1 MYICFAIEN
10 RSVRKQRN
18 IFSLICITILA
29 TASGQDPGKESDEL
43 TPKQKRAEKVE
54 QGKFMAFPFAA
65 PAYTPELGPT
75 LMAAMMIS
83 FKTDRSDSII
93 QRSSTPVNIGISTR
107 GSYFFNSII
116 STYWFEDR
124 LRIFGE
130 LRFRNTPDHY
140 WGVGYENASSHPER
154 DEQTAY
160 TRAFWKI
167 NPRILW
173 QFRDD
178 FFLGLS
184 IDYNRTLASDVNP
197 NMEADPAYQEFGP
210 VNFNS
215 GLGLILRYDS
225 RDIPVNAWSGM
236 LIDLQG
242 LGYTRSLGGNNTFSV
257 IQLDMRK
264 YIQIIRPG
272 STLALQLKFR
282 SSQGEVPYS
291 DLSFLGSPYDLRGYY
306 LGHYRDRSMVLA
318 LAEYRHQFI
327 KRDGHLSRHGTVGW
341 LGIGSLGPDISAFT
355 HWLPNGGIGYRFEV
369 QPRMNVRAEI
379 GFGKDS
385 MGFYISFNEA
395 F

>member
-1 MYICFAIEN
+1 
-10 RSVRKQRN
+10 
-18 IFSLICITILA
+18 
-29 TASGQDPGKESDEL
+29 
-43 TPKQKRAEKVE
+43 
-54 QGKFMAFPFAA
+54 MAFPFAA

-75 LMAAMMIS
+75 LMGAMMIS
-83 FKTDRSDSII
+83 FKTDPSDTLI
-93 QRSSTPVNIGISTR
+93 QRSSTPLNIGVSTR

-116 STYWFEDR
+116 STFWFEDR

-140 WGVGYENASSHPER
+140 WGVGYDLASSNPER
-154 DEQTAY
+154 NESTAY
-160 TRAFWKI
+160 TRSMWKI

-173 QFRDD
+173 QLRED
-178 FFLGLS
+178 FFLGLN
-184 IDYNRTLASDVNP
+184 IDYNRTSASDVNP
-197 NMEADPAYQEFGP
+197 SMMADPAFIEFGP

-225 RDIPVNAWSGM
+225 RDVPVNAWSGM

-242 LGYTRSLGGNNTFSV
+242 IAYTPVLGGNNSFTV
-257 IQLDMRK
+257 IQLDIRK
-264 YIQIIRPG
+264 YLQILRPG
-272 STLALQLKFR
+272 STLALQAKSR
-282 SSQGEVPYS
+282 TSQGDVPYS

-306 LGHYRDRSMVLA
+306 LGHYRDRSMIFG
-318 LAEYRHQFI
+318 LAEYRHQFM
-327 KRDGHLSRHGTVGW
+327 KRDGKLSRHGVVGW
-341 LGIGSLGPDISAFT
+341 LGTGSIGAKLSGFRSWI
-355 HWLPNGGIGYRFEV
+355 PNAGFGYRFEA

>member
-1 MYICFAIEN
+1 MIKRTLLSIFLIAI
-10 RSVRKQRN
+10 SVSGISQVTDSTAQKPSGKQR
-18 IFSLICITILA
+18 
-29 TASGQDPGKESDEL
+29 
-43 TPKQKRAEKVE
+43 RAEKVK

-75 LMAAMMIS
+75 LMGAMMIS
-83 FKTDRSDSII
+83 FKTDPSDTLI
-93 QRSSTPVNIGISTR
+93 QRSSTPLNIGVSSR

-116 STYWFEDR
+116 STFWFEDR
-124 LRIFGE
+124 LRVFGE

-140 WGVGYENASSHPER
+140 WGVGYDLASSNPER
-154 DEQTAY
+154 DESTAY
-160 TRAFWKI
+160 TRSMWKI

-178 FFLGLS
+178 FFLGLN

-197 NMEADPAYQEFGP
+197 YMMVDPAFIEFGP
-210 VNFNS
+210 KNFNS

-225 RDIPVNAWSGM
+225 RDVPVNAWSGM
-236 LIDLQG
+236 LVDLQG
-242 LGYTRSLGGNNTFSV
+242 IAYTPGLGGNNSFTV
-257 IQLDMRK
+257 IQLDIRK
-264 YIQIIRPG
+264 YLQILRPG
-272 STLALQLKFR
+272 STLALQTKSR
-282 SSQGEVPYS
+282 ISQGEVPYS

-306 LGHYRDRSMVLA
+306 LGHYRDHSMIFG
-318 LAEYRHQFI
+318 LAEYRHQFL
-327 KRDGHLSRHGTVGW
+327 KRDGKLSRHGVVGW
-341 LGIGSLGPDISAFT
+341 LGTGSIGAQPSGFRSWI
-355 HWLPNGGIGYRFEV
+355 PNAGLGYRFEA